1 MTDPVKEQLSACL
14 DGELAEA
21 ELDLLLKRLKR
32 DPGLRESLGGYALV
46 GEALRNRRPTVASAG
61 FAARVSAA
69 VAAETDAQTVR
80 PEAAAGV
87 VGTGGEPATLWGAVA
102 RAGDSGRST
111 GSPRD
116 LLPRA
121 GQSWLAAAGA
131 RWFRPAAGLA
141 IAAGVAAIAVVSLQP
156 MTQPDSQLAVSE
168 PVSAAATASA
178 ATVPQG
184 PSYTVPTNTGSSAP
198 AFIPAA
204 RLTNYVVA
212 HSEYSSPLARRTVL
226 SGVLSDDGEEVG
238 EEEVGAAGAGAATEA
253 ILDGAE
259 RAVIVTTS
267 GNAGPQP

>member
-21 ELDLLLKRLKR
+21 ELDLLLKRLER
-32 DPGLRESLGGYALV
+32 DPGLRQSLGGYALV
-46 GEALRNRRPTVASAG
+46 GEALRDRRPTVASAG

-69 VAAETDAQTVR
+69 VAAET
-80 PEAAAGV
+80 AAGV
-87 VGTGGEPATLWGAVA
+87 VGTEGEPATLWGAVA
-102 RAGDSGRST
+102 RTGDSGRSA

-121 GQSWLAAAGA
+121 GQSWLAAAGE

-156 MTQPDSQLAVSE
+156 MTQPDSPLAANE
-168 PVSAAATASA
+168 PVPAAATASA
-178 ATVPQG
+178 AAVPQA

-226 SGVLSDDGEEVG
+226 SGVLSDDGEEVS
-238 EEEVGAAGAGAATEA
+238 EEEIGAAGAGAATEA
-253 ILDGAE
+253 ILDGTE

-267 GNAGPQP
+267 GNAEPQP